1 MFNKNIIKNKNQASR
16 ITNWE
21 TVAHGIV
28 QMVNN
33 SSDLSFLIS
42 EIRRQ
47 FADKQRL
54 ERDLKKQNKS
64 KKAGLK
70 QQQMAE
76 FLVRHPTQEQE
87 REQFLAQME
96 SQGFDRTSFEN
107 ARKTAFP
114 ESILPTKEKPAVTPK
129 KRRGIFNG
137 RK

>member
-1 MFNKNIIKNKNQASR
+1 MFAKNLRKKQIKASR
-16 ITNWE
+16 ITTWT
-21 TVAHGIV
+21 TVAYGIV
-28 QMVNN
+28 QMVKN
-33 SSDLSFLIS
+33 SQDLSHLIS

-76 FLVRHPTQEQE
+76 FLVGHPTQEQE
-87 REQFLAQME
+87 HEQFLAQME
-96 SQGFDRTSFEN
+96 SQGFDRASFEN
-107 ARKTAFP
+107 ARKTSFP
-114 ESILPTKEKPAVTPK
+114 ESILPTKEKPTVESK

>member
-1 MFNKNIIKNKNQASR
+1 MFKKNSPKKQNNASR
-16 ITNWE
+16 ITYWE
-21 TVAHGIV
+21 NVAHGIV
-28 QMVNN
+28 QMAKNY
-33 SSDLSFLIS
+33 SDLYFLIS

-76 FLVRHPTQEQE
+76 FLVGHQTQEQE

-96 SQGFDRTSFEN
+96 SQGFDRASFEN
-107 ARKTAFP
+107 ARKTSFP
-114 ESILPTKEKPAVTPK
+114 ESILPTKEKPTVESK